1 MSLAALSIW
10 RRLLTHATQI
20 GKVIR
25 HTQALQSNCHLL
37 QGMLGC
43 VYLRIPRDH
52 LSLREDL

>member
-43 VYLRIPRDH
+43 VYLRI
-52 LSLREDL
+52 LAYT